1 MKQNKFS
8 LVIDSSF
15 RTKRLYP
22 ISTKFQIPINDIVTN
37 EYLNSPL
44 KAFSWANNSFT
55 RIGTII
61 GGNQQ
66 NIILSTNLHIP
77 FPNYYVGC
85 ILVLYDSSSNIIES
99 NYIIKYNDTDNIV
112 TLKYPLSS
120 SISTNTVIHIEY
132 PNSLTNPYT
141 IQILGYDEK
150 EIFEY
155 NNIYIY
161 NYSKKWIRQ
170 IKVINSLGL
179 ANLTEP
185 IPITEYSPQDI
196 FEIRTSPNIAQYP
209 LNNSFESI
217 THYNILPGQF
227 EYEIGSFVY
236 IIPDNGGK
244 RQIYKVITQNVLSL
258 VEYGGPFT
266 LQESYPLYPFDEII
280 TNNDI
285 LSTLIVLQTS
295 YVIDAEENNIP
306 DASSNVIYFG
316 LSTTTVFGFV
326 ESLVFYNYRIDRQYI
341 IIIDTV
347 VENSLTRPPIETTE
361 YGFIH
366 RNVVTCSMNVPN
378 WSFPQ
383 NPICM
388 KISIDTLI
396 LPNLFVKNFNKLLS
410 FFPYVIVRFY
420 NTDAAQYSRYGN
432 IISNNLNS
440 SNAQFI
446 CPIGNLQNPDIIR
459 FVEVSSDTIQYL
471 KFDPTQNIYFEV
483 LLPDGTTLE
492 YQDNIQF
499 EYVRNLRPYV
509 FTITDTVACLLSLTI
524 DL

>member
-44 KAFSWANNSFT
+44 KAFSWGEPLLNRT
-55 RIGTII
+55 GTIV

-66 NIILSTNLHIP
+66 NIIISQDLVIQR
-77 FPNYYVGC
+77 PNYYVGC
-85 ILVLYDSSSNIIES
+85 MLVLYDSSSNIIES
-99 NYIIKYNDTDNIV
+99 AYIKKYNYNDKSV
-112 TLKYPLSS
+112 TLQYPLSS
-120 SISTNTVIHIEY
+120 SISTNTVINIVY
-132 PNSLTNPYT
+132 PNSITNPYT

-150 EIFEY
+150 NIFEY

-170 IKVINSLGL
+170 IKIINSLGL
-179 ANLTEP
+179 ANLTEQ
-185 IPITEYSPQDI
+185 IPITEYSPLDI
-196 FEIRTSPNIAQYP
+196 FEIRTSPNIAQYT

-217 THYNILPGQF
+217 TNYNILPGTF
-227 EYEIGSFVY
+227 EYDIGSLVY
-236 IIPDNGGK
+236 IIPDSDDGT
-244 RQIYKVITQNVLSL
+244 RQIFKVNGQNVFSV
-258 VEYGGPFT
+258 VEYGGPFI
-266 LQESYPLYPFDEII
+266 LQKSYPLYPFDEII
-280 TNNDI
+280 SNVQI
-285 LSTLIVLQTS
+285 LSKVIVIQTS
-295 YVIDAEENNIP
+295 YVVDGEENNIP
-306 DASSNVIYFG
+306 DPSNHVIYF
-316 LSTTTVFGFV
+316 SSERTFSFFD
-326 ESLVFYNYRIDRQYI
+326 SLVFYNYRIDRQYI
-341 IIIDTV
+341 ILIDP
-347 VENSLTRPPIETTE
+347 LIKDDPIKPPVLSTE

-396 LPNLFVKNFNKLLS
+396 LPNLYVKNFNKLLS

-446 CPIGNLQNPDIIR
+446 CPIGNLQNPEIIR

-492 YQDNIQF
+492 YQDIVDF
-499 EYVRNLRPYV
+499 EYIDDLQPYR